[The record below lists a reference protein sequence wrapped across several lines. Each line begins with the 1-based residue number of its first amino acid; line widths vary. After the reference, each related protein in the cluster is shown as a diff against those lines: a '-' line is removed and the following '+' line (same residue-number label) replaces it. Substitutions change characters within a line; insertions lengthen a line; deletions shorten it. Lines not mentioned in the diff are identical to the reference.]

1 MGLFNFGKKQKQEEG
16 KILQQAQSKE
26 QNEPQKLEKFI
37 SKDFC
42 FKIGGEAGYG
52 IMSAGLT
59 FSKIASRSGYHIFDY
74 SEYPSIVRGGHNVMQ
89 TTVSNEPVRSQL
101 RHTNFLVALNQETVD
116 LHKHELIDGSG
127 ILYDSAQGVDIK
139 DAPSEVHLFDVPIN
153 KIAREIGGSEIMRNT
168 AAMGAAVGLL
178 GGSLQIL
185 KDLIKEEFSDKKAEV
200 VEKNYATCQAGFDY
214 VLNHYKDSIS
224 NVLKAK
230 PKVKPQIVVGG
241 NEAAALGA
249 VAGGVQF
256 VAIYPMTPIS
266 GTLHALAPLQEE
278 FKFIYKQPEDEIAA
292 INMAIGASFAGA
304 RAMTASSGGGFCLMT
319 EAYGLAG
326 MTETPLVILE
336 GMRGAPATG
345 LPTWTEQGD
354 LRFVLHAHQGDFPKI
369 ILAPGDI
376 DETFHFMMQAFNLAD
391 KYQTPVLVLA
401 DKQILESHKSSAHYD
416 FKDYKINRGK
426 LITKKQANFKRYEIS
441 EDGISPRSIPGA
453 GNHFVANSDE
463 HDEIGYSNEH
473 ADNRQAQMDKRMEKL
488 ETCKTQDMA
497 QPRLYGPENADI
509 TIVSWGSNKG
519 AILDAMKEFNNVNF
533 LHITWINPFP
543 IETVQKVL
551 TDAKY
556 VLNIECNQSAQMAG
570 LIKEKAGIMVE
581 ESFLKYNGRPFFSE
595 EIVEKLKS
603 IL

>member
-1 MGLFNFGKKQKQEEG
+1 MGLFNFGKKQKQGLEE
-16 KILQQAQSKE
+16 KKKD
-26 QNEPQKLEKFI
+26 EPKKFEKFI

-59 FSKIASRSGYHIFDY
+59 FSKIASRSGYHVFDY

-89 TTVSNEPVRSQL
+89 TTVSSEPVRSQL

-116 LHKHELIDGSG
+116 LHKHELIDGAG
-127 ILYDSAQGVDIK
+127 ILYDSAQGVVIK
-139 DAPSEVHLFDVPIN
+139 DVSPEIHLFDVPIN

-168 AAMGAAVGLL
+168 AAMGAAVALL
-178 GGSLQIL
+178 GGRIQLL
-185 KDLIKEEFSDKKAEV
+185 KDLIKEEFADKKVEI
-200 VEKNYATCQAGFDY
+200 VEKNYATCQAGYDY
-214 VLNHYKDSIS
+214 VLDHYADRIV
-224 NVLKAK
+224 NVLQFKQK
-230 PKVKPQIVVGG
+230 TKPQIVIGG

-249 VAGGVQF
+249 IAGGVQF

-266 GTLHALAPLQEE
+266 GTLHTLAPLQEE

-369 ILAPGDI
+369 ILAPGDV

-401 DKQILESHKSSAHYD
+401 DKQILESHKSSVPYD
-416 FKDYKINRGK
+416 FKDYNLNRGK
-426 LITKKQANFKRYEIS
+426 LITKKQVNFQRYEIT
-441 EDGISPRSIPGA
+441 EDGISTRSIPGV

-463 HDEIGYSNEH
+463 HNEIGYSNEH
-473 ADNRQAQMDKRMEKL
+473 AENRKAQMDKRMRKL
-488 ETCKTQDMA
+488 ETCMTQDMA
-497 QPRLYGPENADI
+497 QPRLYGSENADV

-519 AILDAMKEFNNVNF
+519 AILDAMKEFDNVNF

-543 IETVQKVL
+543 VETVQKVL
-551 TDAKY
+551 SEAKY
-556 VLNIECNQSAQMAG
+556 VLNIECNHTAQMAG

-581 ESFLKYNGRPFFSE
+581 ESLLKYDGRPFYPE